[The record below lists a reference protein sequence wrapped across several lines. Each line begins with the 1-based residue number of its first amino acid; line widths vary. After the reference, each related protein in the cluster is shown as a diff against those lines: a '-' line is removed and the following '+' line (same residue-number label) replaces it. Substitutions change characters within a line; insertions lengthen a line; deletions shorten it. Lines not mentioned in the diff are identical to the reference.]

1 MDSSWYKPG
10 TVSPVPASEFD
21 PVDISIIT
29 PSLNMLEY
37 LRRCHASVVDQK
49 GARFEHIVMDGG
61 SHDGS
66 AEWLRSSGDVVGVVQ
81 PDQGMY
87 DAINKGL
94 RLARGELVSYL
105 NCDEQY
111 LPGTLHFVKE
121 FFRSHPHVDVV
132 AGDTLL
138 IRPDGSLIAYRK
150 AYPLP
155 LTLLLAA
162 HLQFH
167 SSSFFFRRQIVDSG
181 ELFDPT
187 LKDVGDQEFVAR
199 LLRKKYRFAFC
210 RRYLSAFT
218 MTGANR
224 GQNPQ
229 ARHEGLALRT
239 ARPRWV
245 LALSGPFRIVR
256 WVIKL
261 LYGAYFERMPIVYA
275 VYDSNKVDTRR
286 VFLAKTASFR
296 WRLV

>member
-1 MDSSWYKPG
+1 M
-10 TVSPVPASEFD
+10 
-21 PVDISIIT
+21 DISIIT
-29 PSLNMLEY
+29 PSLNMLDY
-37 LRRCHASVVDQK
+37 LRRCHASIADQK
-49 GARFEHIVMDGG
+49 GVSFEHIVMDGG
-61 SHDGS
+61 SRDGS
-66 AEWLRSSGDVVGVVQ
+66 AEWLRSSPSVVGVVQ

-111 LPGTLHFVKE
+111 LPGTLSFVKE
-121 FFRSHPHVDVV
+121 FFDTHPHVDVI

-155 LTLLLAA
+155 LTLLLSA

-167 SSSFFFRRQIVDSG
+167 SSSLFFRRRIVDSG

-199 LLRKKYRFAFC
+199 LIRKKYRFAFC

-224 GQNPQ
+224 GENPA
-229 ARHEGLALRT
+229 ARREGLALRASSPHWT
-239 ARPRWV
+239 YA
-245 LALSGPFRIVR
+245 LAGPFRVVR
-256 WVIKL
+256 WLIKL
-261 LYGAYFERMPIVYA
+261 TYGAYFERMPIVYS
-275 VYDSNKVDTRR
+275 VYDSGDLNFRR
-286 VFLAKTASFR
+286 VFLASTASFR
-296 WRLV
+296 WRQT

>member
-1 MDSSWYKPG
+1 M
-10 TVSPVPASEFD
+10 
-21 PVDISIIT
+21 DISIIT
-29 PSLNMLEY
+29 PSLNMLDY
-37 LRRCHASVVDQK
+37 LRRCHASIADQK
-49 GARFEHIVMDGG
+49 GVSFEHIVMDGG
-61 SHDGS
+61 SRDGS
-66 AEWLRSSGDVVGVVQ
+66 AEWLRSSPSVVGVVQ

-111 LPGTLHFVKE
+111 LPGTLSFVKE
-121 FFRSHPHVDVV
+121 FFDTHPHIDVV

-150 AYPLP
+150 AYPFPLP
-155 LTLLLAA
+155 LLLSA

-167 SSSFFFRRQIVDSG
+167 SSSFFFRRRIVDSG

-187 LKDVGDQEFVAR
+187 LRDVGDQEFVAR

-229 ARHEGLALRT
+229 ARQEGMKMRAT
-239 ARPRWV
+239 RPRWV
-245 LALSGPFRIVR
+245 LTLSRPLRLVR
-256 WVIKL
+256 WAIKL

-275 VYDSNKVDTRR
+275 VYDASEVDSRR
-286 VFLAKTASFR
+286 VFFAKSASFR
-296 WRLV
+296 WRLA